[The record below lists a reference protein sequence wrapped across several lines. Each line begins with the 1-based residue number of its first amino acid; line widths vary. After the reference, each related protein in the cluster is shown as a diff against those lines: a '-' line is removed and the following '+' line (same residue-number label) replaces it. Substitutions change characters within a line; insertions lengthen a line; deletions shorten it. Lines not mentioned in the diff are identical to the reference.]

1 MGYGV
6 RGRDNGTK
14 PKGRDKGKRRTKAMV
29 TGSGSDIL
37 KIRNYRMM
45 MSSINH
51 YKETKETN
59 HITQEPVHMLRGYTK
74 KGEGSGLVTLSGG
87 REETQLNLLE

>member
-1 MGYGV
+1 
-6 RGRDNGTK
+6 
-14 PKGRDKGKRRTKAMV
+14 
-29 TGSGSDIL
+29 
-37 KIRNYRMM
+37 MM

-74 KGEGSGLVTLSGG
+74 KGGG
-87 REETQLNLLE
+87 VWFGYLKWWQGGNSIKFIRVN